1 MTKRNFMELLTQELT
16 SYFPP
21 GEYSIHGDV
30 FVKNND
36 TKRYGIV
43 IKRTEGKVAP
53 TVYIDHL
60 YDDYINK
67 KSTPEEIALQIQ
79 AVVRGFDEYEDKYRS
94 FSAEL
99 GDCRSRIIYR
109 LVSLER
115 NQAYLSGIPHLP
127 FLNLAIIFSVVHQLS
142 EEGLESVCITNELQK
157 KWNISTRDLYLLAA
171 ENTPKLLPANIDTM
185 AHAMDSFCGN
195 QDTQLDEPDKPIPHM
210 FIVSN
215 DYGINGAAVL
225 LYENLVQK
233 IAEKEQRNLYIV
245 PSSIHEILI
254 IPENNKTSLSHLSEM
269 LNEVNNN
276 HVREDEILSD
286 RAYYYDRK
294 EKKFIF

>member
-1 MTKRNFMELLTQELT
+1 MTKRTFMELLTQELT
-16 SYFPP
+16 RYFSP
-21 GEYSIHGDV
+21 EDYTIYGDV

-36 TKRYGIV
+36 TKRHGIV
-43 IKRTEGKVAP
+43 IKRIEGKIAP

-60 YDDYINK
+60 YDDYSNK
-67 KSTPEEIALQIQ
+67 KSTLEEIALQIQ

-94 FSAEL
+94 FSAEFD
-99 GDCRSRIIYR
+99 DCRSKIVYR
-109 LVSLER
+109 LVSSKKNR
-115 NQAYLSGIPHLP
+115 AFLSGIPHLP
-127 FLNLAIIFSVVHQLS
+127 FLNLAIIFSIVHQLS

-185 AHAMDSFCGN
+185 AHALDSFRG
-195 QDTQLDEPDKPIPHM
+195 DLYKKLDESDKPIPHIY
-210 FIVSN
+210 IVSN

-254 IPENNKTSLSHLSEM
+254 IPENDSNSLSHLSEM
-269 LNEVNNN
+269 INEVNHN

-286 RAYYYDRK
+286 RAYYYDRE
-294 EKKFIF
+294 EKKFIL